1 MINKEFIIGNGA
13 IVKDFIDRNIPEYS
27 HNFVSVGVLIPV
39 SEFAGK
45 ENYSVELA
53 VSKKIG
59 SSITTLPS
67 LICYSAK
74 TIRINGVDYIKW
86 QCELS
91 ISYTNFI
98 GQLFLTPY
106 IVYSANNNG
115 TIVVIK
121 QSTYTT
127 ATLNVIKG
135 VESTNDASME
145 EQEAI
150 DYVIGLINDK
160 QIKTITDYANGT
172 EAQAIGGCFEN
183 YNATYYDGWVLIV
196 KYDGGQFYLMPYK
209 NDDATEYTMLK
220 GAIFYKLSNYNNGSY
235 DEEQLTLLKSVVETA
250 LNGKVDKTTTINGYD
265 LSQDRTLTKGD
276 VGLGNVENYGI
287 VNSPSQNAQ
296 NKYVDAYGLWLYLQT
311 NYASLTDYNETKQKI
326 NEVYALLEDTDA
338 SDTTVNTIKD
348 LLALFNNFP
357 EGADILTILSN
368 KANQSDLEALENR
381 VEVVESVENVVVNLE
396 PTLTILSTDWT
407 SNIDSYSNLYP
418 YKATYQSD
426 LLKGAEN
433 VNVIFN
439 ALSDTSLLSSEIFLD
454 NATGVIT
461 FYATDIPSDILVDKI
476 TAISTI
482 GAISTISSQ
491 AILKISQLENDVDDL
506 QDDVADIINTKL
518 PLYELKQESLGSEN
532 GTKTFAIVSGTYIQQ
547 VKYGSGATLRQAR
560 FRLNKN
566 YAQMDYQ
573 AGESAQY
580 NAYVKI
586 LKEANSDKAYIEMQT
601 KDHTLKLDSNGLTLD
616 GNAVGGKQLYQHN
629 IRFVYYNE
637 NNNSR
642 CVALL
647 TRITDKAEAYT
658 QNAIRSWISQNGKF
672 CSGYV
677 SSGNTPIPIEKIR
690 YIESTDEW
698 QFVYYTGS
706 TSTYIGATNPSPY
719 LSFTD
724 DVETI

>member
-27 HNFVSVGVLIPV
+27 HNFVSVGVLIPI

-150 DYVIGLINDK
+150 DYVIGLINGK

-209 NDDATEYTMLK
+209 NADATEYTMLK

-265 LSQDRTLTKGD
+265 LSQDRTLTKSD

-311 NYASLTDYNETKQKI
+311 NYADLTDYNETKQKI
-326 NEVYALLEDTDA
+326 NEVYALLEDTDT

-381 VEVVESVENVVVNLE
+381 VEVVENIENVVVNLE

-407 SNIDSYSNLYP
+407 SNSDNYSNLYP

-439 ALSDTSLLSSEIFLD
+439 ALSDTSLLSSEVFLD

-506 QDDVADIINTKL
+506 QDDVADIKGNYVKAEVEET
-518 PLYELKQESLGSEN
+518 N
-532 GTKTFAIVSGTYIQQ
+532 Q
-547 VKYGSGATLRQAR
+547 VGATDTSDIDMIPDGIQLRNTW
-560 FRLNKN
+560 F
-566 YAQMDYQ
+566 
-573 AGESAQY
+573 
-580 NAYVKI
+580 
-586 LKEANSDKAYIEMQT
+586 
-601 KDHTLKLDSNGLTLD
+601 DSNGVSYVKTIGVGEKNIVMTIKKGLETTHELILDEDGNLTLD
-616 GNAVGGKQLYQHN
+616 GNAVGGGKQLYQHN
-629 IRFVYYNE
+629 ISLQKYASGEYCWLTLKIINDSNSQFTTIPQILNFLDSIGINQVNTKFYE
-637 NNNSR
+637 ISGSFTSNSR
-642 CVALL
+642 QIVYNAWGCV
-647 TRITDKAEAYT
+647 K
-658 QNAIRSWISQNGKF
+658 NGNDF
-672 CSGYV
+672 YV
-677 SSGNTPIPIEKIR
+677 SGIKQ
-690 YIESTDEW
+690 TD
-698 QFVYYTGS
+698 GS
-706 TSTYIGATNPSPY
+706 ANWGGFN
-719 LSFTD
+719 SFDLID
-724 DVETI
+724 DTVNAL